1 MADCRFLPNPHWIP
15 ELAPMTGQDAPV
27 REYVLSQPGARSSC
41 DHYAE
46 LLRVMLPG
54 YEREGKR
61 FVTLAVG
68 CTGGKHRSVAIAD
81 ELAARGRGC
90 CWPRRERTCRSCTG
104 ISVGSEQLGTGP
116 RAVALGGGHGLAA
129 SLSALRRVTSDLTA
143 IVTVADDGGS
153 SGRLRREYGVLP
165 PGDLRMALAAL
176 CGDDEWGTTWSKV
189 VQHRFGGDRELAGHA
204 VGNLLIVA
212 LWDLLGDTVA
222 GLDWV
227 GRLLGT
233 GGRVLPMAAVP
244 LDIVAEV
251 VGADP
256 ARPDEI
262 STVRG
267 QAACASTPGQV
278 RSITLLPPDPPA
290 VPEAVRAVLEADWVV
305 FGPGSWFTS
314 VLPHLLVP
322 ELASALHVTTA
333 RRLVVLNLAPQPG
346 ETEGFSPHKHLEV
359 LAGHAPALTV
369 DVVLADTRPPERV
382 AWPTWRRRRRCSA
395 PGW

>member
-1 MADCRFLPNPHWIP
+1 L
-15 ELAPMTGQDAPV
+15 
-27 REYVLSQPGARSSC
+27 
-41 DHYAE
+41 
-46 LLRVMLPG
+46 
-54 YEREGKR
+54 
-61 FVTLAVG
+61 
-68 CTGGKHRSVAIAD
+68 VA
-81 ELAARGRGC
+81 
-90 CWPRRERTCRSCTG
+90 
-104 ISVGSEQLGTGP
+104 GP

-129 SLSALRRVTSDLTA
+129 SLAALRRVTESLTA
-143 IVTVADDGGS
+143 IVTVADNGGS
-153 SGRLRREYGVLP
+153 SGRLRRDFGVLP

-189 VQHRFGGDRELAGHA
+189 VQHRFAGDQELAGHA

-251 VGADP
+251 VGVDP
-256 ARPDEI
+256 AAPDEV
-262 STVRG
+262 STIRG
-267 QAACASTPGQV
+267 QAAVASTPGQV

-290 VPEAVRAVLEADWVV
+290 VPEAVRAVLDADWIV

-322 ELASALHVTTA
+322 ELSAALHATTA
-333 RRLVVLNLAPQPG
+333 RRLLVLNLAPQPG
-346 ETEGFSPHKHLEV
+346 ETEGFSPYKHLEV

-369 DVVLADTRPPERV
+369 DVVLADTKATGTGNLADLEKAAAVLGARLVMADV
-382 AWPTWRRRRRCSA
+382 AAADGTPRHDPRLLAAMYAQVFRQGAFGGSDAAWR
-395 PGW
+395 

>member
-1 MADCRFLPNPHWIP
+1 V
-15 ELAPMTGQDAPV
+15 TG
-27 REYVLSQPGARSSC
+27 L
-41 DHYAE
+41 
-46 LLRVMLPG
+46 
-54 YEREGKR
+54 
-61 FVTLAVG
+61 
-68 CTGGKHRSVAIAD
+68 
-81 ELAARGRGC
+81 
-90 CWPRRERTCRSCTG
+90 
-104 ISVGSEQLGTGP
+104 

-129 SLSALRRVTSDLTA
+129 SLAALRRVTGDLTA

-153 SGRLRREYGVLP
+153 SGRLRRDFAVLP

-189 VQHRFGGDRELAGHA
+189 VQHRFGGDSELAGHA

-227 GRLLGT
+227 ARLLGT

-256 ARPDEI
+256 ARPDEV
-262 STVRG
+262 SSVRG
-267 QAACASTPGQV
+267 QAACATTPGQV
-278 RSITLLPPDPPA
+278 RSISLLPPDPPA
-290 VPEAVRAVLEADWVV
+290 VPEAVRAVLDADWVV

-322 ELASALHVTTA
+322 ELSAALHATTA
-333 RRLVVLNLAPQPG
+333 RRLLVLNLAPQPG
-346 ETEGFSPHKHLEV
+346 ETDGFSPHKHLEV

-369 DVVLADTRPPERV
+369 DVVLADSRSSGPGNVADLEKAAAVLGARLVMADVAAVDGTPRHDPRLLAGMYAQIFRSDRTGQPPGGAGPSWGE
-382 AWPTWRRRRRCSA
+382 
-395 PGW
+395 